1 MSKKILK
8 KNKKNLFVVK
18 QNNSSIKN
26 NYSKNSINMAQ
37 NCTKNSKEEKASEMD
52 EFKVLDQNKAVM
64 SGICKWKVK
73 YPDMSFLNISSKF
86 GIKGDSLLA
95 IVEVFESL
103 SVDKEHSN
111 NKILNAMI
119 KLIADKELKSYE
131 DISNMLSTRKDVY
144 YKGINL
150 LAMAGVLKEIIEI
163 DSSLESLLAA
173 DFNVIPREDSVLL
186 KIVKNYNIRKV
197 FAKADA
203 LLIED
208 ELYDLYAGYEK

>member
-1 MSKKILK
+1 MYKK
-8 KNKKNLFVVK
+8 
-18 QNNSSIKN
+18 SIKTQRN
-26 NYSKNSINMAQ
+26 LSKNS
-37 NCTKNSKEEKASEMD
+37 KVEKTSEID

-73 YPDMSFLNISSKF
+73 YPDKSFLNICSKF
-86 GIKGDSLLA
+86 GIKGDSLVA

-119 KLIADKELKSYE
+119 KLIADKELK
-131 DISNMLSTRKDVY
+131 
-144 YKGINL
+144 INL

-186 KIVKNYNIRKV
+186 KIVKNYNIRKA

-203 LLIED
+203 LLIEN

>member
-1 MSKKILK
+1 
-8 KNKKNLFVVK
+8 
-18 QNNSSIKN
+18 
-26 NYSKNSINMAQ
+26 
-37 NCTKNSKEEKASEMD
+37 
-52 EFKVLDQNKAVM
+52 
-64 SGICKWKVK
+64 
-73 YPDMSFLNISSKF
+73 
-86 GIKGDSLLA
+86 
-95 IVEVFESL
+95 
-103 SVDKEHSN
+103 
-111 NKILNAMI
+111 
-119 KLIADKELKSYE
+119 
-131 DISNMLSTRKDVY
+131 MLSTRKDVY

-203 LLIED
+203 LLIDD

>member
-1 MSKKILK
+1 MKKTR
-8 KNKKNLFVVK
+8 KN
-18 QNNSSIKN
+18 
-26 NYSKNSINMAQ
+26 YMSKNS
-37 NCTKNSKEEKASEMD
+37 KVEKELD
-52 EFKVLDQNKAVM
+52 EFKVLDQDKAVM

-73 YPDMSFLNISSKF
+73 YPDMSFLNLCSKF
-86 GIKGDSLLA
+86 GIKGDSLVA
-95 IVEVFESL
+95 IVEVFEAL
-103 SVDKEHSN
+103 SVDKENSN

-131 DISNMLSTRKDVY
+131 DISDMLLTRKDVY

-150 LAMAGVLKEIIEI
+150 LAMAGVLREIIEI

-173 DFNVIPREDSVLL
+173 DFNVIPREDTVLL
-186 KIVKNYNIRKV
+186 KIVKNFRKAS
-197 FAKADA
+197 AKADA